1 MCGGGNF
8 QTSRYGKFAR
18 DHRFSSFD
26 VNDCFM
32 IANSFSAN
40 NCLESGV
47 TSNTMINHLSN
58 TFNHDNHLLNYD
70 NLNTTDI

>member
-1 MCGGGNF
+1 MCGGNF
-8 QTSRYGKFAR
+8 QPSRLGKMAR
-18 DHRFSSFD
+18 DRRFSSFD

-40 NCLESGV
+40 NCLENGV
-47 TSNTMINHLSN
+47 TTNTMLNHSST

-70 NLNTTDI
+70 NLNTNEI